1 MSPRLVLALAVAP
14 VLAAATASAQVPGGD
29 YYGGD
34 YYRGPSAT
42 PPSAYVAPYVAPPP
56 PPRPTRW
63 SVAASIGS
71 MTLAPDDSPENEVD
85 FAIGQLSVRYRGW
98 RHLELELAFAGGKQK
113 LPEDMVRDGGSDDG
127 DLRMEHI
134 TFAARYRFNPHQ
146 RWNWWLMAGL
156 GSTTVAHKDA
166 PQEQAE
172 ANQRGHGLVGI
183 GLERRWNNFAL
194 QLEGKAIFVGP
205 TEEEQM
211 NADANGTEPTGISG
225 GSLTLGGALYF

>member
-14 VLAAATASAQVPGGD
+14 LFAATAHAQGPGGD

-34 YYRGPSAT
+34 YYAGPSAT

-56 PPRPTRW
+56 RPTRW
-63 SVAASIGS
+63 SIAASIGS

-85 FAIGQLSVRYRGW
+85 FGIGQLAVRYRGW

-113 LPEDMVRDGGSDDG
+113 LPEDMARGDGNREG
-127 DLRMEHI
+127 DLRMEHV

-156 GSTTVAHKDA
+156 GATTVAHKDA
-166 PQEQAE
+166 SQQQAE
-172 ANQRGHGLVGI
+172 ASQRGHGLMGI
-183 GLERRWNNFAL
+183 GLEHRWNKFAL

-225 GSLTLGGALYF
+225 GSLTIGGAFYF